1 MRRKI
6 AFTKGIVND
15 GVELSVA
22 LGHELS
28 RAPDI
33 SDIQARGISLLFTQ
47 ARTDALASQA
57 QAFELVN
64 GSFAG
69 ASGFHWRSDNSCR
82 SPKRR
87 GGWGRA
93 SSTAP
98 SGMEIEARSLQ
109 LLVASEDARPQ
120 FRRVCR
126 VFETHHNCGAGASRR
141 LDAPYKYYCEGAWRV
156 SEDLFCSSEVLR
168 EWSEVVWDVS
178 EHHLDMSEAHLGAS
192 EAHGDVSEGHWC
204 VREPNWDVSEDA
216 SLARQTGLAVGQ
228 AGSLVAQAGSLVSQ
242 TGSLA

>member
-69 ASGFHWRSDNSCR
+69 AF
-82 SPKRR
+82 
-87 GGWGRA
+87 
-93 SSTAP
+93 
-98 SGMEIEARSLQ
+98 
-109 LLVASEDARPQ
+109 
-120 FRRVCR
+120 
-126 VFETHHNCGAGASRR
+126 
-141 LDAPYKYYCEGAWRV
+141 
-156 SEDLFCSSEVLR
+156 
-168 EWSEVVWDVS
+168 
-178 EHHLDMSEAHLGAS
+178 
-192 EAHGDVSEGHWC
+192 
-204 VREPNWDVSEDA
+204 
-216 SLARQTGLAVGQ
+216 
-228 AGSLVAQAGSLVSQ
+228 
-242 TGSLA
+242 